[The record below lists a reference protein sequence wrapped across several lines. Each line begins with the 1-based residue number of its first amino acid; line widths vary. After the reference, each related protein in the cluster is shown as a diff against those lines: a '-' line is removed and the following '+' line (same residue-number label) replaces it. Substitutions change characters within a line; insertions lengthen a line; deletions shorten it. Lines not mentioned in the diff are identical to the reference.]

1 MLLKKKLQDPPK
13 VTIFWHFKAPH
24 IPSKKN
30 WRAPNF
36 SSTPSSN
43 LNYDWSLT
51 RQAKNEVEQEVTYLG
66 YLCLEAKILHWTDQM
81 LHAMLTSQFTFG
93 TSVSMNIDIK
103 T

>member
-13 VTIFWHFKAPH
+13 VIFWHFKARH

-30 WRAPNF
+30 WRASNF

-93 TSVSMNIDIK
+93 TSVSMNIDNK